1 MATVTTTVTSEFDMT
16 TYSPAATAT
25 TPVARPLSSEKA
37 PGPSRTVSVADVEPQ
52 DAQLATQSLW
62 ATTLLITTL
71 CGVTFASSM
80 TTGLLAVALPTMA
93 RELDIA
99 DGLLLWPAS
108 IYGLTCGCSLLIAG
122 SVADIVGS
130 RRVYIAGCF
139 LLTGFVLGSGLAQ
152 NFTQLV
158 VFRAGQGI
166 AASMCLP
173 TAISLLASSLPVGK
187 RRNVGFAFAGA
198 SQPLGY
204 SIGLFLGGF
213 FVDSVGWRCG
223 WYMSAAASFVVFL
236 AAVFG
241 IPTRAGGRSLS
252 GSVWKR
258 LAWDIDWVGAVLASA
273 CFGMLSYVLAV
284 ISDDSQRI
292 KHTTQIVL
300 LCVAGGCLPSFI
312 LWVQH
317 QEKHGKPALIPN
329 SLWKEL
335 AFSSIC
341 VMVFLTW
348 AIVHSLEYLFSLFFQ
363 EVQGLSAIETSV
375 RFIPNIAIGIV
386 QTLAVGLV
394 LHRTSVYWVVFVA
407 CLLTALSPLLMAL
420 NNPASSY
427 WYAAFWAVLLSPISG
442 DILFVVSALV
452 ITGSFP
458 DNTHALAGAVFNTLS
473 QFGASVGLAA
483 VSLISSTVSRQSHA
497 PADLVQGYR
506 ACFWTLLGAA
516 AFTCMTG
523 AFGLRRVS
531 DKGMKKE

>member
-1 MATVTTTVTSEFDMT
+1 
-16 TYSPAATAT
+16 
-25 TPVARPLSSEKA
+25 
-37 PGPSRTVSVADVEPQ
+37 
-52 DAQLATQSLW
+52 
-62 ATTLLITTL
+62 
-71 CGVTFASSM
+71 M

-93 RELDIA
+93 RELDIS
-99 DGLLLWPAS
+99 DGLLLCPRPS
-108 IYGLTCGCSLLIAG
+108 LTCGCSLLIAG

-130 RRVYIAGCF
+130 RQVYIAGCL
-139 LLTGFVLGSGLAQ
+139 LLTGFVLGSGLAES
-152 NFTQLV
+152 FTQLI

-241 IPTRAGGRSLS
+241 IPTQAGGSVSR
-252 GSVWKR
+252 SVWQR
-258 LAWDIDWVGAVLASA
+258 LAYDIDWVGAVLASA

-284 ISDDSQRI
+284 VSNDRQSI
-292 KHTTQIVL
+292 KHSTQIVL
-300 LCVAGGCLPSFI
+300 LCIAGACLPSFL

-317 QEKHGKPALIPN
+317 QENRGRPALIPN

-341 VMVFLTW
+341 IMVFLTW

-363 EVQGLSAIETSV
+363 EVQGLSAVETSI
-375 RFIPNIAIGIV
+375 RFIPNIAIGII

-394 LHRTSVYWVVFVA
+394 LHRTSVYWVVLVA
-407 CLLTALSPLLMAL
+407 CLLTALSPLLMAI
-420 NNPASSY
+420 NDPAWTY

-442 DILFVVSALV
+442 DILFVVSALI

-483 VSLISSTVSRQSHA
+483 VSLISSTVAKQSHA
-497 PADLVQGYR
+497 PADLLQGYR

-516 AFTCMTG
+516 TLTCMAG
-523 AFGLRRVS
+523 AFGLGRMS